1 MIRLVWT
8 LFGNAQVLGL
18 LGGQL
23 GQLDVQGVQV
33 GPGDLL
39 VELLGEHEDSD
50 LVVLAVLPQLDLG
63 EDLVAEGVGH
73 DEAGMSH
80 GTSKVN
86 KTTFSQQKDV
96 LSVLEGVSVDLGL
109 DVGLELAVLFE
120 PLNFNFAVKVT
131 NVTNNSVVLH
141 LEEVLAGQ
149 DVLAAGGG
157 DEDVTPGDGVLDG
170 GDLVAF
176 HGGLESVD
184 GIDLGDY
191 DSASESSQRLCASL
205 SDISVSSN
213 ECNLGKTFSFD
224 IQQFDR
230 IFIKIYSIYFL
241 HKFEKNSISIV
252 LLFHRKP
259 VSVVI
264 YLSIFRRKLRIYKC

>member
-1 MIRLVWT
+1 MIGLVWT

-39 VELLGEHEDSD
+39 VELLGEHEDPD

-73 DEAGMSH
+73 DKAGMSH
-80 GTSKVN
+80 GTSKVD
-86 KTTFSQQKDV
+86 KTSFSQQKDV

-120 PLNFNFAVKVT
+120 PLNFDFAVKVT
-131 NVTNNSVVLH
+131 NVTNDSVVLH
-141 LEEVLAGQ
+141 LEEVFAGQ
-149 DVLAAGGG
+149 DVFAAGGG

-184 GIDLGDY
+184 GVDLGDD

-205 SDISVSSN
+205 SNISISSN
-213 ECNLGKTFSFD
+213 ECNLGKPFHSIFTTSF
-224 IQQFDR
+224 
-230 IFIKIYSIYFL
+230 YFL
-241 HKFEKNSISIV
+241 NLHKNLFYFYYSFIS
-252 LLFHRKP
+252 LEM
-259 VSVVI
+259 
-264 YLSIFRRKLRIYKC
+264 